1 MEQRGVTE
9 VELRA
14 MLEEASGYRPN
25 VVDGRFMIDLRHNQR
40 PWIAIVEPDS
50 KAKLLVVVT
59 VYEVSE

>member
-1 MEQRGVTE
+1 MTE

-14 MLEEASGYRPN
+14 MLEGASGYRPN
-25 VVDGRFMIDLRHNQR
+25 VVDGRFMIDVRHNQR

-59 VYEVSE
+59 V